1 MAQRKILIV
10 DDEPH
15 IVEFLAM
22 NLRQNGYTHCFSSDG
37 ETAIEMARIE
47 QPDLILLDSML
58 PGISGVETCRI
69 LKQNAVTAD
78 IPVIFLSAKSEE
90 TDKVLGLAIGADDYM
105 TKPFSIRELFARI
118 EAVLRRSV
126 KSQAFYGGYA
136 ADGGLA
142 YGAGAMQSIL
152 RFQDLQIDLS
162 AHNVEKAGAKIA
174 LSPAEFSILALV
186 AGAQGKVVP
195 RAVIIERLGLSG
207 GDEDARSLDVHI
219 RNLRKKLGTAINS
232 AGYLETVRG
241 IGYKINE

>member
-22 NLRQNGYTHCFSSDG
+22 NLRQNGYAHCFSNDG
-37 ETAIEMARIE
+37 ETAIEMARNE
-47 QPDLILLDSML
+47 KPDLILLDSML

-69 LKQNAVTAD
+69 LKQSSSTAD

-126 KSQAFYGGYA
+126 KSQALYGSFA
-136 ADGGLA
+136 ADAGNG
-142 YGAGAMQSIL
+142 YGARTQKTLI
-152 RFQDLQIDLS
+152 RFQDLEIDSS
-162 AHNVEKAGAKIA
+162 AHNVEKAGEKIA

-186 AGAQGKVVP
+186 AGAHGKVVP
-195 RAVIIERLGLSG
+195 RAVIIEQLGISG

-219 RNLRKKLGTAINS
+219 RNLRKKLGSSHNP

>member
-22 NLRQNGYTHCFSSDG
+22 NLRQNGYMQCFSYDG
-37 ETAIEMARIE
+37 ETAIEIARTE

-69 LKQNAVTAD
+69 LKQSSVTAD

-90 TDKVLGLAIGADDYM
+90 TDKVLGLTIGADDYM

-126 KSQAFYGGYA
+126 KSQAFYGGL
-136 ADGGLA
+136 G
-142 YGAGAMQSIL
+142 YGTGAQYSVL

-162 AHNVEKAGAKIA
+162 AHKVEKAGVKIA
-174 LSPAEFSILALV
+174 LSPVEFSILALV
-186 AGAQGKVVP
+186 SSAQGKVVP

-207 GDEDARSLDVHI
+207 GDEGARSLDVHI
-219 RNLRKKLGTAINS
+219 TNLRKKLGTAINS